1 MLQWFR
7 FPSIIEKTESNI
19 ETDISLLP
27 SMLKFFAM
35 FHMGL
40 LYHEKNE
47 EEHVVEDIAIQCR
60 NFHKNTGLYL
70 KDKTVE

>member
-1 MLQWFR
+1 
-7 FPSIIEKTESNI
+7 
-19 ETDISLLP
+19 
-27 SMLKFFAM
+27 MLKFFAM